1 MKHAVAALTR
11 GTKVTRKQDIL
22 EEGATIS
29 DDSAATNS
37 DEYDDG
43 AISPPEGV
51 MYSFDAKSAPTQ
63 GSQIL
68 NVALAKAVERFEERE
83 TVQLVKDEYD
93 VLDTTGEV
101 VPQTSASR
109 RSRKGKGKASPA
121 SDVDADEDYE
131 FV

>member
-11 GTKVTRKQDIL
+11 GSKVTRKQDML
-22 EEGATIS
+22 EEGATVS

-37 DEYDDG
+37 DEYEDG

-51 MYSFDAKSAPTQ
+51 MYSFDAVAAPSQ

-83 TVQLVKDEYD
+83 TVRLVKDEYA

-101 VPQTSASR
+101 MPQSTSSR
-109 RSRKGKGKASPA
+109 RKAKSKAPA
-121 SDVDADEDYE
+121 AAVLDADEDYE